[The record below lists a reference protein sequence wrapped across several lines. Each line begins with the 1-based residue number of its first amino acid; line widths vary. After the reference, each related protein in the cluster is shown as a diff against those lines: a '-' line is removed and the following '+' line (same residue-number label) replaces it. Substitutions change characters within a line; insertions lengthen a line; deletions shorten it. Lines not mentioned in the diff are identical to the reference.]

1 MPRKSVTKPKLKRH
15 QDNPEQS
22 KAFVDMAREI
32 GADETGEGFRS
43 ALKKIAPA
51 KPAKRP
57 SA

>member
-1 MPRKSVTKPKLKRH
+1 MDTPMPQKSVTKAKPKPR

-32 GADETGEGFRS
+32 GADETGREFRK
-43 ALKKIAPA
+43 ALKKIAPKKA
-51 KPAKRP
+51 